1 MAKKQTHAVDAVIEA
16 ASGLAD
22 NAHDLV
28 VPITKGA
35 ARELRKLEGK
45 LGDARKTESKR
56 FRQLAAAQASRGKKQ
71 VAKRTRQAGKAAAD
85 VARIAGRVAEI
96 VGEAIGNATNT
107 AVSAA
112 TDIGEASVRAAEA
125 VSPVK
130 APAIPSVATPAP
142 TRARTARPAAAK
154 ASSTRPAASRS
165 STTSAAAKPKPA
177 AAKPKPTTTSRSTS
191 RARPT
196 RKPTTGA

>member
-112 TDIGEASVRAAEA
+112 TDLLFASSSSSHSSSSSSSLSS
-125 VSPVK
+125 SPSK
-130 APAIPSVATPAP
+130 ATMSMSENVASPK
-142 TRARTARPAAAK
+142 RPAGGDSGA
-154 ASSTRPAASRS
+154 
-165 STTSAAAKPKPA
+165 
-177 AAKPKPTTTSRSTS
+177 
-191 RARPT
+191 
-196 RKPTTGA
+196 TTGRVCFFGRERERRG